1 MSSNVQIYQ
10 IEKNAENIRKTIL
23 TNIIKM
29 LTERQ
34 LLKPK
39 DLDKN
44 IAKTLDLKSDDMVYV
59 IDLDPVDKEAAK
71 EYTDK
76 FVIKI
81 LLQKITSVGKASII
95 ADFLNT
101 YKKNSKLVVVKEISK
116 KANQL
121 VKSNY
126 PKTEVFLDVELL
138 MNIIDHHLVPTHKV
152 LEASEANTFYETFNC
167 KKRNMPK
174 ILTSDPI
181 VRYYNM
187 KLGDIC
193 RITRPS
199 ENSGYGVT
207 YRLVIKG

>member
-10 IEKNAENIRKTIL
+10 IEKNAESVRKTIL
-23 TNIIKM
+23 TNAIKM

-34 LLKPK
+34 LLKPE
-39 DLDKN
+39 DLEKN
-44 IAKTLDLKSDDMVYV
+44 IEKILAVKSDDMIYS
-59 IDLDPVDKEAAK
+59 IDLDPVNEEKAK

-76 FVIKI
+76 FIIKL
-81 LLQKITSVGKASII
+81 LLQKITSVNKTSIV

-101 YKKNSKLVVVKEISK
+101 YNKNSKLIVVKDISK

-121 VKSNY
+121 IKTNY
-126 PKTEVFLDVELL
+126 PKTEIFLDVDLL
-138 MNIIDHHLVPTHKV
+138 MNIVDHHLVPKHDV
-152 LEASEANTFYETFNC
+152 LPESEASTFYEKFNC

-174 ILTSDPI
+174 LLTSDPI
-181 VRYYNM
+181 AKYYNM

-199 ENSGYGVT
+199 ENSGYCTT

>member
-23 TNIIKM
+23 TNIVKM

-34 LLKPK
+34 LLKPQ
-39 DLDKN
+39 DLEKN
-44 IAKTLDLKSDDMVYV
+44 IAKILDIKSDDMVYV
-59 IDLDPVDKEAAK
+59 IDLDPVDKEASK

-116 KANQL
+116 KAGQL
-121 VKSNY
+121 VKTNY

-138 MNIIDHHLVPTHKV
+138 MNIIDHHLVPKHE
-152 LEASEANTFYETFNC
+152 LLAEAEAKTFYEKFNC

-187 KLGDIC
+187 KIGDIC

-199 ENSGYGVT
+199 ENSGYSAT
-207 YRLVIKG
+207 YRLVVKG